1 MEYTGGIL
9 GLIILALDIWAI
21 VNVVQSG
28 ASTGGKVLWILG
40 ILIFQVVGF
49 LCWLIFGPR
58 STARA

>member
-21 VNVVQSG
+21 VNVVQSN

-40 ILIFQVVGF
+40 IIIFQVIGF
-49 LCWLIFGPR
+49 ICWLIFGPR
-58 STARA
+58 GTSRA